1 MKPGD
6 IELMQALARQEHRLT
21 DKGKAKLDELRSQI
35 PGQPG
40 MAERLAIG
48 AGRGF
53 MDTYQGLK
61 QRALQMTDPERADE
75 YTAEVNRDRADYGT
89 LAAGYPYTSGAGR
102 FVGNAASI
110 PAPGVQGI
118 LPARLGYGAAIG
130 AGHGASQF
138 TPGGTAGEI
147 AANTLMGA
155 GGGLLGEGV
164 FSAARGLRRLGS
176 GGGAGV
182 PTPRPGLPVPDQ
194 MVGGSPL
201 IGPGAA
207 AADRLIAGLPAPA
220 GPAPRRFDYADPE
233 FGIPLTEGQ
242 YTGNLTRQQLE
253 QRQAHAAF
261 GEQPAQNILDFWR
274 YQNQRGTDAFLDVG
288 KDIVQGP
295 RERAMVPAGS
305 RGGREYVDATQ
316 AMGTLRERLSERA
329 QSLWRDTNEAFEL
342 ARRAGGAVDVEE
354 AIRVRDTVLAAAP
367 ENIRRGLAS
376 DPQAYPTLH
385 AVRKRLDAF
394 IPEVPEGQAA
404 RMDAEGLHHMRKIMS
419 EAKADAG
426 TSNTERRALGE
437 MIETID
443 QEMLRVL
450 DTGKLIGPPEAI
462 TAIKQGIRLR
472 ADYGRLYGP
481 RRGRTRSGRN
491 RTDNSG
497 KVIEDIVENRDM
509 ADEDVLH
516 AVFGKGRLGTNRS
529 TLGVLKRVKDAAG
542 PDSEEFQA
550 LRNAALEK
558 LRDQVTQAGTDAISP
573 QKLATQWRELRRKRP
588 ELLGELFKTDEIK
601 RIDRLVDA
609 FAKTLYREEAQNRSR
624 SAHMVEA
631 IFKTLPVTMGAAAGA
646 AGGGVPGAAA
656 GAAGAFVAQ
665 RVGQDVRNAL
675 GKLFAVRTF
684 ERMPR
689 SIPPSI
695 GSAAAQSVQQ
705 YLEPSPGPRGTR

>member
-1 MKPGD
+1 MKPQD
-6 IELMQALARQEHRLT
+6 IELMQALARQEHRLS
-21 DKGKAKLDELRSQI
+21 DKGKAKLDELRAQL

-40 MAERLAIG
+40 LAERLAIG

-75 YTAEVNRDRADYGT
+75 YTQEVNRERADYDPI
-89 LAAGYPYTSGAGR
+89 AAGYPYTSGLGR

-110 PAPGVQGI
+110 PAPGAQGI
-118 LPARLGYGAAIG
+118 LPARLAYGAAIG
-130 AGHGASQF
+130 AGHGAAQF
-138 TPGGTAGEI
+138 TPGGTAGET

-155 GGGLLGEGV
+155 GGGLLGEGL
-164 FSAARGLRRLGS
+164 FSAARGLRRM
-176 GGGAGV
+176 GGAGRAGV
-182 PTPRPGLPVPDQ
+182 PSPRPGLPVPDQ
-194 MVGGSPL
+194 LVGGAPL
-201 IGPGAA
+201 IGPGPAA
-207 AADRLIAGLPAPA
+207 AERLIADLPAPA

-261 GEQPAQNILDFWR
+261 GEQPAQDILDFWR

-288 KDIVQGP
+288 RDIVQGP
-295 RERAMVPAGS
+295 RERALVPAGQ
-305 RGGREYVDATQ
+305 RGGREYTGSTQ
-316 AMGTLRERLSERA
+316 AMGTMRERLSERA
-329 QSLWRDTNEAFEL
+329 QALWRDTNEAFEL

-354 AIRVRDTVLAAAP
+354 AIRVRDAVFAAPP

-376 DPQAYPTLH
+376 DPKAYPTLE
-385 AVRKRLDAF
+385 AVRSRLEAF
-394 IPEVPEGQAA
+394 IPDVPEGQTA
-404 RMDAEGLHHMRKIMS
+404 RMDAEGLHHMRKILS
-419 EAKADAG
+419 EARADAG
-426 TSNTERRALGE
+426 TSNTERRALGD
-437 MIETID
+437 MIEAID

-462 TAIKQGIRLR
+462 TAIKEGIRLR
-472 ADYGRLYGP
+472 ADYGRLYGH
-481 RRGRTRSGRN
+481 RKQRYRSGRN
-491 RTDNSG
+491 RSDSSG
-497 KVIEDIVENRDM
+497 QVIEDIIENRNM

-516 AVFGKGRLGTNRS
+516 AVFGKGRLGTHRN
-529 TLGVLKRVKDAAG
+529 TLGVLQRVKDAAG

-550 LRNAALEK
+550 LRNAVLER
-558 LRDQVTQAGTDAISP
+558 LREQVTQVGTDTISP
-573 QKLATQWRELRRKRP
+573 QKLATQWMDLRRKRP
-588 ELLGELFKTDEIK
+588 ELLGTLFNTDEIS
-601 RIDRLVDA
+601 RIDRLVNA
-609 FAKTLYREEAQNRSR
+609 FAKTMYREEAQNRSR

-631 IFKTLPVTMGAAAGA
+631 IFKSLPVTMGAAAGA

-689 SIPPSI
+689 GIPPTI
-695 GSAAAQSVQQ
+695 GAAGAQSLQQ
-705 YLEPSPGPRGTR
+705 YFEPTPGARGSR